1 MYNLIAYRL
10 QREMLDDSDAV
21 GVVYSRNFLMV
32 ILPTPLGYRVVVK
45 KKKYPATLQLLREI
59 RIKIGIASNE
69 R

>member
-1 MYNLIAYRL
+1 MYNLIAYRVE
-10 QREMLDDSDAV
+10 REMLDDSDAV
-21 GVVYSRNFLMV
+21 GVVYSRNFLIV

-45 KKKYPATLQLLREI
+45 YPATLQLLRVI